1 MGIRSTRLIGRDREL
16 GALSQALEKAR
27 TDHGGAFFL
36 VGEGGIG
43 KSRLAADVAS
53 RALATGLPVLRG
65 RASSIGPM
73 VPFRPLAEALLSH
86 FRGGLPPA
94 APELDPLVPVLARL
108 VPDWYRGDRPH
119 DNGNLLV
126 LAEAVFR
133 LLSVAGRE
141 GGCLI
146 VLEDLHNAD
155 AETLFIVEYLVDNL
169 ASSRVMLIGTLR
181 GEPGEALRL
190 ATAAAQR
197 SSSHT
202 FELARLDAERTR
214 EFAAACLETEP
225 AAVPAA
231 VANLLWQNSEGVP
244 FVVEELLH
252 GMLGDGLL
260 VGGAGG
266 WQVVGELQARVPEA
280 LISSIA
286 TRVDALG
293 SDGETLLS
301 VAAVLGRRFPLSVV
315 QAVTDMD
322 DRMLHNHIS
331 ASVAAHL
338 VTTDETTP
346 GWYAFRHPLTA
357 EALLARL
364 VPSTK
369 ANLARRAADAV
380 ELLHPGLPG
389 ELCALAAALRLTAM
403 DHPGAGR
410 LFAEAGRRAL
420 DGGAADT
427 AVTMLTRAVEL
438 LAAAGPDDRADALE
452 TLLHA
457 LGQTGQ
463 FDRAVEFSARFA
475 EIGRLERA
483 VDLHIQLAWAAYI
496 GGRHDECLNQIEQ
509 ARAPL
514 GGEITE
520 EQKAGLD
527 AVEATLWLD
536 IPGPAHTERARKLAE
551 QAWEVAERA
560 GVPFV
565 SCQALQ
571 VLGMVALETDLAEA
585 ERYLQLARR
594 LAEQHQLTHLRTQ
607 VLVRLG
613 GHRMLAE
620 GDVRTF
626 DLARAEAQR
635 TGAITLTCAVDASRA
650 VHAAMRGEFAQADT
664 ILDENLA
671 VLGRLGLVAL
681 LQYTHMTR
689 AMVAAHQADRPRMD
703 RALED
708 FRTAGGTGA
717 QELVLSVGLAQVFCS
732 LLEEDAERAR
742 RELDQVLAL
751 EERQPSR
758 FHLAGQHGLRL
769 LVEALDGTEP
779 EVTRPRAAVSGMRW
793 NRQFVLLG
801 DAVRHGRAGE
811 PEQADAAVA
820 AAIEAAAPFPV
831 SRHLGLRMVAES
843 ASADGW
849 GDPVTWLKEAE
860 EYFHQAEVTAVA
872 SACRGLLRKIGAPV
886 GQRRTGSDRLPA
898 TLRSAGVTV
907 REYEVLQLLADN
919 MGNKDIARRL
929 HISPRTVEKHVASLM
944 AKSNLQNRG
953 ELTEYA
959 RNTPH

>member
-43 KSRLAADVAS
+43 KSRLAADVAA
-53 RALATGLPVLRG
+53 RALATGMPVLRG

-86 FRGGLPPA
+86 FRGGHPPA

-119 DNGNLLV
+119 DNGSLMV

-133 LLSVAGRE
+133 LLSVAGRAE
-141 GGCLI
+141 GCLI

-169 ASSRVMLIGTLR
+169 ASGKVMLIGTLR
-181 GEPGEALRL
+181 NEPGEALRL
-190 ATAAAQR
+190 ATAASQR

-202 FELARLDAERTR
+202 FELTRLNAARTR

-225 AAVPAA
+225 DAVPAA

-260 VGGAGG
+260 VGGPGG

-357 EALLARL
+357 EALLSRL

-369 ANLARRAADAV
+369 ANLARKAADAV

-389 ELCALAAALRLTAM
+389 ELCALAASLRLTAM

-410 LFAEAGRRAL
+410 LFAEAGRRAR

-438 LAAAGPDDRADALE
+438 LAAAGTEDRADALE
-452 TLLHA
+452 ALLHA

-475 EIGRLERA
+475 ELGRLERA

-496 GGRHDECLNQIEQ
+496 AGRHDECLNQIEQ

-514 GGEITE
+514 GDEMAE
-520 EQKAGLD
+520 EQRAAVD

-536 IPGPAHTERARKLAE
+536 VPGPAHTERARKLAE
-551 QAWEVAERA
+551 QAWQVAERA

-594 LAEQHQLTHLRTQ
+594 LAERHQLTHLRTQ

-650 VHAAMRGEFAQADT
+650 VHAVMRGEFAQADR
-664 ILDENLA
+664 ILAENLA
-671 VLGRLGLVAL
+671 VLGRLRLVAL

-689 AMVAAHQADRPRMD
+689 AMVAAHQADRPRMEL
-703 RALED
+703 ALDD
-708 FRTAGGTGA
+708 FRAEGGGTA
-717 QELVLSVGLAQVFCS
+717 QEMVLSVGLAQVFCS
-732 LLEEDAERAR
+732 LLEEDADRAR
-742 RELDQVLAL
+742 RELAQVMAL

-769 LVEALDGTEP
+769 LIEALDGIEP
-779 EVTRPRAAVSGMRW
+779 EPGEPRAAVSGMRW

-801 DAVRHGRAGE
+801 EAVRHGRAGE
-811 PEQADAAVA
+811 VELADAALAQAVDA
-820 AAIEAAAPFPV
+820 AALFPV

-843 ASADGW
+843 AAADGW

-860 EYFHQAEVTAVA
+860 EYFHQAGISAVA

-886 GQRRTGSDRLPA
+886 GQRREGSDRLPA
-898 TLRSAGVTV
+898 DLRSAGVTV

-944 AKSNLQNRG
+944 AKSNLQNRTA
-953 ELTEYA
+953 LTEYA
-959 RNTPH
+959 SRSR